1 MKSSYELAMER
12 LQKQSP
18 TVALT
23 DEQKAEIAEL
33 DSLCRAKIAEKEVF
47 LGDLITKARAAGKA
61 SEIESLTKQ
70 LAYETAGIRED
81 FEAKKEKVRKKQ

>member
-23 DEQKAEIAEL
+23 DAQKAEIAEL
-33 DSLCRAKIAEKEVF
+33 DSLCRAKLAEKELF
-47 LGDLITKARAAGKA
+47 LGDLITKARTAGNL

-70 LAYETAGIRED
+70 LAYETTAIREE
-81 FEAKKEKVRKKQ
+81 FEAKKEKVRKK